1 MLKQAPYS
9 IHSSKQIRLIIDT
22 DAGCEADDQFAIA
35 QALMTPK
42 FDVRGI
48 CAEHFTERFDANS
61 GQLSYVEIE
70 NVVTHMVLSGSVP
83 ICHGSARMTTEG
95 GFETSEASE
104 LIVREALR
112 DDPRPL
118 YIVLLG
124 AVTNVAAA
132 FLTNPDVQDRVLL
145 VGGMYPNNS
154 WNFNTCNDHF
164 AYNVLLNSRA
174 EWWTLDLSM
183 GVGMQASLMQ
193 LYRDVYPC
201 SAIGKYLYERTLYA
215 VSTLTDRIAEDRT
228 AKRMGFEVSDAAF
241 AAFMPTGENWA
252 FWDCAVVG
260 LAMYDHMES
269 YSIKP
274 APLLLDETGRTQFR
288 TEHPHLLRCYHAV
301 DSAMLMNDFYAKL
314 NYYFGAKQ

>member
-1 MLKQAPYS
+1 
-9 IHSSKQIRLIIDT
+9 
-22 DAGCEADDQFAIA
+22 
-35 QALMTPK
+35 MTPK